1 MSDTDPLL
9 VLAMAAST
17 FVGALAQ
24 RSTGMGF
31 ALLSAPFLVLVLGP
45 LQGILVVNAASCVAS
60 ALILVQVWRDI
71 EWSRAAVLVP
81 MGALGVIPGAVAVA
95 LLPEAPLTIV
105 VSLLVILGLTATLLM
120 RDRTVPPSLGL
131 GAMGGFASGFMNVT
145 AGVGG
150 PGVVVY
156 ARATGWPHHRF
167 AATVQLHG
175 LVLSIVSLLAKREL
189 PSLEPTGWAAL
200 LLALVLGLVAGDQLA
215 RRVDGSSL
223 MRSVMVIAMTGGI
236 LALARGVLA
245 IL

>member
-95 LLPEAPLTIV
+95 LLPEAPLTGLSV
-105 VSLLVILGLTATLLM
+105 HDLSVSFADAP
-120 RDRTVPPSLGL
+120 RP
-131 GAMGGFASGFMNVT
+131 GAPEMASGVDPRTRSGIELGFVTGGELSRVRVSGADGEVVT
-145 AGVGG
+145 AGSC
-150 PGVVVY
+150 
-156 ARATGWPHHRF
+156 T
-167 AATVQLHG
+167 
-175 LVLSIVSLLAKREL
+175 E
-189 PSLEPTGWAAL
+189 
-200 LLALVLGLVAGDQLA
+200 LALDV
-215 RRVDGSSL
+215 
-223 MRSVMVIAMTGGI
+223 
-236 LALARGVLA
+236 RGTDDRHV
-245 IL
+245 

>member
-156 ARATGWPHHRF
+156 ARATGWAHHRF

-175 LVLSIVSLLAKREL
+175 LVLSIVSLLAKRAL
-189 PSLEPTGWAAL
+189 PTLPPVSWAVLVVALLTGTIVGSWLGPRIPPERAMRIVMVLAVAGS
-200 LLALVLGLVAGDQLA
+200 LLALVRGLVLLG
-215 RRVDGSSL
+215 
-223 MRSVMVIAMTGGI
+223 
-236 LALARGVLA
+236 
-245 IL
+245 